1 MSDQPSCSTFRAH
14 QGVASHTLGLT
25 ELHWIKVE
33 MLHHLNPINLLILM
47 IEGTNK
53 CFCAW
58 TCSFDLLSL
67 SSTCWSQLSVRYLSQ
82 VEEEAGVLPGFRQ
95 VGQEHGDA
103 DQQHRGVFPH
113 PTQRLNTP
121 KTQISINRSISQR
134 RARQSCNSDEKTH
147 GEGVGLLPG
156 DGEPPGRQPHL
167 VRQRLGD
174 DEEHERN
181 ICHSNHRGNKDHQA
195 VSVLPRQVDPDGRTR
210 HQAGREGR
218 RDLAREGRLNQHI
231 THLWPQ
237 AQGFKLETSEF

>member
-47 IEGTNK
+47 IKGTNK
-53 CFCAW
+53 CSWAW
-58 TCSFDLLSL
+58 TCRFDLLSPSMLVTAVCALPVAGRGRSWSTARLQAGRTGTRWRRSAAPWCL
-67 SSTCWSQLSVRYLSQ
+67 SPPDAET
-82 VEEEAGVLPGFRQ
+82 
-95 VGQEHGDA
+95 EH
-103 DQQHRGVFPH
+103 
-113 PTQRLNTP
+113 T

-134 RARQSCNSDEKTH
+134 GARQSCDSDEKTH

-156 DGEPPGRQPHL
+156 DGEPPRRQPHL

-195 VSVLPRQVDPDGRTR
+195 VSVLRRQVGPDGRTR

-218 RDLAREGRLNQHI
+218 RDLAREGR
-231 THLWPQ
+231 
-237 AQGFKLETSEF
+237 